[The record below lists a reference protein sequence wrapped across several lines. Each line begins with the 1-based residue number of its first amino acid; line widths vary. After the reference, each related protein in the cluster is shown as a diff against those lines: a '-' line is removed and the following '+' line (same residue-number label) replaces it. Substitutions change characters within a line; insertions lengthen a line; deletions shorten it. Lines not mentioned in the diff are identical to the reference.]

1 MKTTRQWVG
10 SLIAVALFGGLASGR
25 ASTDPVE
32 KVTTVSKV
40 PKVTNVTKVMKV
52 ATVTKAGWWIRVHPE
67 KTSATTFWLNIGK
80 TKRDSKLWRTW
91 TSAEPLEFDVPA
103 EFLNAAKLYI
113 QGRTEPLDK
122 HVKFCVF
129 YMDHAVREFHFAG
142 YVDHNMKP
150 SDTDFLHKCKP

>member
-10 SLIAVALFGGLASGR
+10 SLIAVALFGALIGVGASS
-25 ASTDPVE
+25 ADAAQ
-32 KVTTVSKV
+32 KVTT
-40 PKVTNVTKVMKV
+40 TVTKVTKL
-52 ATVTKAGWWIRVHPE
+52 TKAGWWIRVHPD
-67 KTSATTFWLNIGK
+67 KTSATKFWLNIGT

-91 TSAEPLEFDVPA
+91 APGEPEEFDVPA

-122 HVKFCVF
+122 HAKFCVF

>member
-10 SLIAVALFGGLASGR
+10 SLIAVALLG
-25 ASTDPVE
+25 ASTGV
-32 KVTTVSKV
+32 VTASPGGMQKT
-40 PKVTNVTKVMKV
+40 TTTVTKVTRV
-52 ATVTKAGWWIRVHPE
+52 APVTKAGWWIRVHPE

-91 TSAEPLEFDVPA
+91 TSAEPVEFDVPA

-122 HVKFCVF
+122 HARFCVF
-129 YMDHAVREFHFAG
+129 YQDHAVREFHFAG
-142 YVDHNMKP
+142 YVDHNLKP
-150 SDTDFLHKCKP
+150 SDTDFLHKCKE